1 MLAGRSAYMLPGAMA
16 AGLQP
21 SNVNHRAMRRYR
33 YISEVACRLLS
44 LAHPL
49 LFVLECSSWEKAKR
63 EGQCMKRL
71 LVIAGI
77 VALAGT
83 AVAQDSAKRMKP
95 EDMEW
100 KGHPLFKIAQSVTLV
115 GDPAK
120 AEVVVVRNK
129 FPANF
134 KVMPHTHP
142 YAEVVTVISGSFGF
156 GMGDKFDPAKG
167 ELVKAGSINVVPA
180 KQPHFAW
187 TGNEEAIIQIQ
198 YTGPSG
204 IDFINPA
211 DDPRKK

>member
-1 MLAGRSAYMLPGAMA
+1 MHISRLGRLVPA
-16 AGLQP
+16 
-21 SNVNHRAMRRYR
+21 RD
-33 YISEVACRLLS
+33 
-44 LAHPL
+44 
-49 LFVLECSSWEKAKR
+49 
-63 EGQCMKRL
+63 
-71 LVIAGI
+71 VIALVGP
-77 VALAGT
+77 ALA
-83 AVAQDSAKRMKP
+83 QDTAKRMKP
-95 EDMEW
+95 EEMAW
-100 KGHPLFKIAQSVTLV
+100 KGHPFFKSAQSAVLV

-120 AEVVVVRNK
+120 SEVVVLRNK

-134 KVMPHTHP
+134 KIMPHTHP

-156 GMGDKFDPAKG
+156 GLGDKFDPAKG

-180 KQPHFAW
+180 KQAHFAW